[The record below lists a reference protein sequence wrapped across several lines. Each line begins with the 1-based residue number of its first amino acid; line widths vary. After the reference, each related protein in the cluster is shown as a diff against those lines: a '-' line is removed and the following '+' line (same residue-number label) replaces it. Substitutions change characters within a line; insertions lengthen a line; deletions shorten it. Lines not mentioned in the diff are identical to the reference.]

1 VHVSV
6 DRELR
11 AVGGAAGA
19 RATAAGVA
27 PGKETLVQRAER
39 EGGAHDGAG
48 APTGPRVQAAAE
60 HGTSGA
66 GSALPHFAQIQQLFG
81 RHDISGVQAHT
92 DGRAAEGAQAMGA
105 DAFATGDRVAFAGT
119 PDLHTAAHEAA
130 HIVQQRGGVQ
140 LKGGVG
146 EAGDSYERHADA
158 VADLVVQGKSA
169 EGLLDQHAGGGSAAV
184 AGGAVQRHAFVGGT
198 QVKKADPD
206 AVGAVAPFVTDDV
219 VRDYTTK
226 DELKKHA
233 ASTTDYLGNLADG
246 TWVRFSPS
254 GINLLGENHTQVSLD
269 KVVPFINSKSFI
281 YEPFSD
287 DNLAAGSAMKATYDT
302 ENADRFKKFGV
313 DSEPDK
319 QQFGAESLFPKMGY
333 GLNLAIPFFDGS
345 KPISDLKQAGY
356 VGQPIQRYLKIAWAH
371 SKDCEASVTKKLAAK
386 QPVKPKI
393 GELVK
398 VYTAVKGVLDAFITP
413 LPVDGFL
420 GDELE
425 KPGKAAL
432 LPQLLK
438 FCLAFTE
445 AMVEAATA
453 DPSSRLKPAE
463 KTKLDGSAT
472 TSEGDKDKLF
482 SDWRNFK
489 FEDSVA
495 AAAKRGVR
503 YAGMGQAHLDHLKDV
518 GLPATSHPF
527 EMAGDDIKKFRDHT
541 KALRTK
547 AIKQ

>member
-1 VHVSV
+1 MSFE
-6 DRELR
+6 RESR
-11 AVGGAAGA
+11 GAHGSAGAAA
-19 RATAAGVA
+19 QLAAATA
-27 PGKETLVQRAER
+27 GKATLVQRAEH
-39 EGGAHDGAG
+39 EAATSDGA
-48 APTGPRVQAAAE
+48 ASTGPGVQAAAA

-66 GSALPHFAQIQQLFG
+66 GGVLPHLGQIQRLFG
-81 RHDISGVQAHT
+81 RHDVSGVQAHT
-92 DGRAAEGAQAMGA
+92 DGRAAEGARAMGA
-105 DAFATGDRVAFAGT
+105 DAFATGNQVAFAGA

-130 HIVQQRGGVQ
+130 HVIQQRAGVQ

-146 EAGDSYERHADA
+146 EAGDAYEQHADA

-169 EGLLDQHAGGGSAAV
+169 EGLLDRHAGGAV
-184 AGGAVQRHAFVGGT
+184 ASTAAVQRHAFVNGT

-206 AVGAVAPFVTDDV
+206 AVGAVAALVTDDV
-219 VRDYTTK
+219 IRDYTSK

-233 ASTTDYLGNLADG
+233 ASSTDYLGTIADG
-246 TWVRFSPS
+246 TWLRFSPT

-287 DNLAAGSAMKATYDT
+287 DKLPAGSAMKATYEA
-302 ENADRFKKFGV
+302 ENADRFKTFGV
-313 DSEPDK
+313 DKEPDK

-333 GLNLAIPFFDGS
+333 GLNLAIPFFDGRE
-345 KPISDLKQAGY
+345 PISGLKKAGY
-356 VGQPIQRYLKIAWAH
+356 VGQPIQRYLKIAWGH
-371 SKDCEASVTKKLAAK
+371 SKDCEASVAKKLAAK
-386 QPVKPKI
+386 QAVKPKVA
-393 GELVK
+393 ELVK
-398 VYTAVKGVLDAFITP
+398 VYTAVKGVLDPFVAP

-425 KPGKAAL
+425 KPGKDKL
-432 LPQLLK
+432 LPPLLK

-463 KTKLDGSAT
+463 KAKLDGSAT

-489 FEDSVA
+489 FEDSVTD
-495 AAAKRGVR
+495 AAKRGVR
-503 YAGMGQAHLDHLKDV
+503 YAGMGQAHLDHLKAV
-518 GLPATSHPF
+518 GLPPGGHPF
-527 EMAGDDIKKFRDHT
+527 EMDGDDIKKFRDHT
-541 KALRTK
+541 KALRAK
-547 AIKQ
+547 AVKQ